1 MIKRRFF
8 KQEHGDNDAAS
19 GSSSSSDSELDAEAS
34 VDSEEED
41 DDHNNNMV
49 AESRKKDQP
58 CSSSSGSFL
67 LRSFAILA
75 PSWFVFITF
84 LCDFGTINLTEF
96 CFAGYESEDS
106 SGNEVNL
113 DASGVLSDD
122 DGSGGEDY
130 KQDVVNTPV
139 FADNRSDKKA
149 ITNDVLDCVLKSK
162 SVFKCKLCP
171 RIVCLTEETLKAHLK
186 SKRHARS
193 EKLLKE
199 GRLKMM
205 LNSDGE
211 IEGEEE
217 DGETHQERHA
227 ATLALAQV
235 CHQMHTFRD
244 HTLFKEPMLN
254 ARFFLIL
261 AAENV

>member
-1 MIKRRFF
+1 MIKRRFY
-8 KQEHGDNDAAS
+8 KQEHGDKDAAS

-34 VDSEEED
+34 VDTEEED
-41 DDHNNNMV
+41 DDVDNNMV
-49 AESRKKDQP
+49 MESRKKDQP
-58 CSSSSGSFL
+58 CSPSS
-67 LRSFAILA
+67 
-75 PSWFVFITF
+75 
-84 LCDFGTINLTEF
+84 
-96 CFAGYESEDS
+96 GYESEDS

-113 DASGVLSDD
+113 DASGLPTNN
-122 DGSGGEDY
+122 DGSGGENY
-130 KQDVVNTPV
+130 KQDVICTRGSV
-139 FADNRSDKKA
+139 DNRSNKNA

-171 RIVCLTEETLKAHLK
+171 RIVCLTEETLNAHLK

-227 ATLALAQV
+227 STLALVQSNKNAAQESKKNKGR
-235 CHQMHTFRD
+235 QRQRKRLRKKTSD
-244 HTLFKEPMLN
+244 DS
-254 ARFFLIL
+254 
-261 AAENV
+261 AAKKPKKSAKRGPKSDI

>member
-1 MIKRRFF
+1 MEDMIKRRFY
-8 KQEHGDNDAAS
+8 KQEHGDKDAAS

-34 VDSEEED
+34 VDTEEEED
-41 DDHNNNMV
+41 DDNMV
-49 AESRKKDQP
+49 IKSRKKDQP
-58 CSSSSGSFL
+58 CSSSS
-67 LRSFAILA
+67 
-75 PSWFVFITF
+75 
-84 LCDFGTINLTEF
+84 
-96 CFAGYESEDS
+96 GYESEDS

-113 DASGVLSDD
+113 DASGLPTND
-122 DGSGGEDY
+122 DGSGGENY
-130 KQDVVNTPV
+130 KQDVIDTRVS
-139 FADNRSDKKA
+139 ADNHSDKNA

-211 IEGEEE
+211 IEGE

-227 ATLALAQV
+227 STLALLQSNKNAAQESKKNKGRQRQRKRLRKKTSDDSV
-235 CHQMHTFRD
+235 PKKPKKSAKKRPKSD
-244 HTLFKEPMLN
+244 
-254 ARFFLIL
+254 I
-261 AAENV
+261 